1 MEFSAQQ
8 ETASTIDAAYGHC
21 WWIARSHYENFTVG
35 SWLLPRRLRRHIAA
49 IYAFARTADDM
60 ADEGAI
66 DAPERLVRLD
76 AWEHQLE
83 ECYRGRR
90 LHPIFVALGDTADR
104 FYLPIDPFRQLL
116 RAFRADAEFKP
127 FDTFDTLLG
136 YCRCSADPVGH
147 LILYLF
153 GYRDSGRQ
161 QLADQICTGLQLT
174 NFWQDI
180 AIDAAKGRVYVPLE
194 DLARFG
200 CSADD
205 IKTGGCSPA
214 VRELMRFEVDR
225 ARGMLTR
232 GLELALH
239 VDRRLAREVCLFAW
253 GGLAILRAIEA
264 VGYDVLTRR
273 PTLSKRA
280 KLGLVLRALA
290 TRRIRPRRARTL
302 IPEGLPILAD
312 GHLSIHRQQTV
323 ATTSHEPPVPNPSCP
338 QSFGGHPSGMDI
350 DSRPTLSRGQALK
363 IAGMTTGAG
372 SSALQAE
379 RKTSLSLERGEG
391 YQRTLRK
398 AHAYCQAVTR
408 RSSSNFYYAF
418 RLLSPE
424 RRGALYAVYAFCRF
438 VDDIADDQDRRD
450 PAALLARWRE
460 ELQLVYGGVPTHP
473 IGCAL
478 ADAVQRFALPQ
489 EYFLD
494 LIRGVEMDLTRQR
507 YATFDELYQYCYRV
521 ASTVGL
527 VCIEIFGYQ
536 RPSARDY
543 AIDLGIAFQLT
554 NILRDVLEDARRG
567 RIYLPL
573 EDLHRFDC
581 TEAEL
586 LTCRYSPRVG
596 ALMAFECGRARAYY
610 LRARGALAPEDRGS
624 LAAAEAMRSIYER
637 LLDRIEAR
645 HFDVFGPK
653 VTLPR
658 YEKVTIALAAW
669 GRSQLALLTS

>member
-1 MEFSAQQ
+1 MEFSTQQ
-8 ETASTIDAAYGHC
+8 QRAPSSVDAAYRHC
-21 WWIARSHYENFTVG
+21 WRIASSHYENFTVG

-60 ADEGAI
+60 ADEGI
-66 DAPERLVRLD
+66 LDAATRVQRLD

-83 ECYRGRR
+83 ECYRGRCT
-90 LHPIFVALGDTADR
+90 HPIFVALADTAER
-104 FYLPIDPFRQLL
+104 FELPIEPFRKLL

-127 FDTFDTLLG
+127 FDTFGSMLE

-147 LILYLF
+147 VILYLF
-153 GYRDSGRQ
+153 GYRDPARQ
-161 QLADQICTGLQLT
+161 QLADQICTGLQLA

-200 CSADD
+200 CSADGV
-205 IKTGGCSPA
+205 KTGVCSPA

-225 ARGMLTR
+225 TRSMLTR
-232 GLELALH
+232 GLDLAAH

-253 GGLAILRAIEA
+253 GGLAILRAIKA
-264 VGYDVLTRR
+264 VDYDVFTRR
-273 PTLSKRA
+273 PALSKRA
-280 KLGLVLRALA
+280 KVGLILRALA
-290 TRRIRPRRARTL
+290 TRRPRPQRALTL
-302 IPEGLPILAD
+302 TPEGLPILAD

-338 QSFGGHPSGMDI
+338 QSFGGHPSGRDI
-350 DSRPTLSRGQALK
+350 DSRLK

-379 RKTSLSLERGEG
+379 RKTSPPPEREEG
-391 YQRTLRK
+391 YRRTLRK
-398 AHAYCQAVTR
+398 AYAYCQGVTR

-418 RLLSPE
+418 RLLTPE
-424 RRGALYAVYAFCRF
+424 RRAALYAVYAFCRF
-438 VDDIADDQDRRD
+438 IDDIADDQNRHH

-460 ELQLVYGGVPTHP
+460 ELELVYGGAPTHP
-473 IGCAL
+473 VSYAL
-478 ADAVQRFALPQ
+478 ADAVRRFRLPQ
-489 EYFLD
+489 AYFLD
-494 LIRGVEMDLTRQR
+494 LIRGVEMDLTQRR
-507 YATFDELYQYCYRV
+507 YATFDELYRYCYGV

-527 VCIEIFGYQ
+527 LCIEIFGYQ
-536 RPSARDY
+536 RRSARDY
-543 AIDLGIAFQLT
+543 AVDLGIAFQLT

-573 EDLHRFDC
+573 EDLRRFDC
-581 TEAEL
+581 AEAEL
-586 LTCRYSPRVG
+586 LTGRYSPRVG

-610 LRARGALAPEDRGS
+610 LRARGALAPEDRAS

-658 YEKVTIALAAW
+658 YEKVTLALAAW
-669 GRSQLALLTS
+669 GRSQLGLLTS

>member
-21 WWIARSHYENFTVG
+21 WQIARSHYENFTVG

-66 DAPERLVRLD
+66 NAPERLARLD
-76 AWEHQLE
+76 AWEHQLA

-104 FYLPIDPFRQLL
+104 FGLPMDPFRQLL
-116 RAFRADAEFKP
+116 HAFRADAEFKP
-127 FDTFDTLLG
+127 FETFDALLE

-180 AIDAAKGRVYVPLE
+180 AIDGAKGRLYVPLE

-205 IKTGGCSPA
+205 IKAGGCSPA
-214 VRELMRFEVDR
+214 VRELMRFEVER

-232 GLELALH
+232 GLELAAH

-264 VGYDVLTRR
+264 VNYDVLTRR
-273 PTLSKRA
+273 PTLSKQA

-290 TRRIRPRRARTL
+290 TRRISPRRTRTP
-302 IPEGLPILAD
+302 IPEALPILDD
-312 GHLSIHRQQTV
+312 GYLSIRRHKTV
-323 ATTSHEPPVPNPSCP
+323 ATPTDEPAVPNPSCP
-338 QSFGGHPSGMDI
+338 QSLGGRPSDMEI
-350 DSRPTLSRGQALK
+350 DSRPD

-379 RKTSLSLERGEG
+379 RKTSPSFEREEG
-391 YQRTLRK
+391 YGRTLRK
-398 AHAYCQAVTR
+398 AYAYCQAVTR

-424 RRGALYAVYAFCRF
+424 RRQALYAVYAFCRF
-438 VDDIADDQDRRD
+438 IDDIADDKDRRE

-460 ELQLVYGGVPTHP
+460 ELELVYGGAPTHP

-478 ADAVQRFALPQ
+478 ADTAQRFALPQ
-489 EYFLD
+489 EYFLE

-507 YATFDELYQYCYRV
+507 YAIFDELYHYCYRV

-527 VCIEIFGYQ
+527 LCIEIFGYQ

-543 AIDLGIAFQLT
+543 AVDLGIAFQLT

-581 TEAEL
+581 AEAEL
-586 LTCRYSPRVG
+586 LAGRYSPRFA
-596 ALMAFECGRARAYY
+596 ALMAFECSRARAYY
-610 LRARGALAPEDRGS
+610 RRARSALAPEDRSS
-624 LAAAEAMRSIYER
+624 LAAAEAMCLIYKR

-658 YEKVTIALAAW
+658 YEKVTLALAAW

>member
-1 MEFSAQQ
+1 MEFSTQQ
-8 ETASTIDAAYGHC
+8 QCAPPSVDAAYRQC
-21 WWIARSHYENFTVG
+21 WRMARSHYENFTVG
-35 SWLLPRRLRRHIAA
+35 SWLLPRRLRRYIAA

-60 ADEGAI
+60 ADEGTL
-66 DAPERLVRLD
+66 DAPERLAHLD
-76 AWEHQLE
+76 AWERQLE
-83 ECYRGRR
+83 DCYRGRR

-104 FYLPIDPFRQLL
+104 FELPIDPFRKLL

-127 FDTFDTLLG
+127 FDTFDDLLA

-153 GYRDSGRQ
+153 GYRDPARQ
-161 QLADQICTGLQLT
+161 QLADQICTGLQLA

-180 AIDAAKGRVYVPLE
+180 AVDAANGRLYVPRE

-205 IKTGGCSPA
+205 VKAGVRSAA

-232 GLELALH
+232 GLELAAY

-253 GGLAILRAIEA
+253 GGLAIVRAIEA
-264 VGYDVLTRR
+264 IEYDVCTRR

-290 TRRIRPRRARTL
+290 TRAPRAKPAL
-302 IPEGLPILAD
+302 ALVLPQNPLPEAEKLSAPPERERRD
-312 GHLSIHRQQTV
+312 G
-323 ATTSHEPPVPNPSCP
+323 
-338 QSFGGHPSGMDI
+338 
-350 DSRPTLSRGQALK
+350 
-363 IAGMTTGAG
+363 
-372 SSALQAE
+372 
-379 RKTSLSLERGEG
+379 
-391 YQRTLRK
+391 RTLRK
-398 AHAYCQAVTR
+398 AYTYCQGVTR

-418 RLLSPE
+418 RLLTPE
-424 RRGALYAVYAFCRF
+424 RRAALYAVYAFCRF
-438 VDDIADDQDRRD
+438 IDDITDDQSRRE

-460 ELQLVYGGVPTHP
+460 ELELVYGGAPTHP

-478 ADAVQRFALPQ
+478 ADAVQRFPLPQ

-494 LIRGVEMDLTRQR
+494 LIRGVEMDLTRRR

-521 ASTVGL
+521 AATVGL
-527 VCIEIFGYQ
+527 LCIEIFGYQ
-536 RPSARDY
+536 RRSARDY
-543 AIDLGIAFQLT
+543 AVDLGIAFQLT

-573 EDLHRFDC
+573 EDLRRFDC
-581 TEAEL
+581 AEAEL
-586 LTCRYSPRVG
+586 LGGRYSPRVG

-645 HFDVFGPK
+645 RFDVFGPK

-658 YEKVTIALAAW
+658 YEKVTLALAAW
-669 GRSQLALLTS
+669 GRSQLAVLTS